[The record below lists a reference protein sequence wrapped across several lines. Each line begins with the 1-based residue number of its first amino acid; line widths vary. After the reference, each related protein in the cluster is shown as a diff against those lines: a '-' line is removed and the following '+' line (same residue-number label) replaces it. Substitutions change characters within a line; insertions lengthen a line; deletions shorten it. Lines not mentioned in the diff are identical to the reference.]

1 MLLSFM
7 NSIHVWPLAPSQVQ
21 ALRPSSVALVARW
34 CEVALKRA
42 SNGSLEKDSVR
53 SIAFNKAK
61 FNTPN
66 HQICTYNDIRRATE
80 RSRVLNPKD
89 SSIPIPVSCTVY
101 VLVMHGIFM
110 AFNGKYDNVDLHRF
124 QSLSELLSSEE
135 QHREAWNTCSA
146 CAPCDTILCCLS
158 CIVLLCMSLWFPLC
172 ISVSCLYWTTLKIA
186 GIPDPCKK
194 WTSLG
199 LHSVWLRVND
209 TKLKETCEIH
219 CYLLVWIMYPQD
231 FPKATLW
238 QEMMWLFST
247 EPQIGYRESLV
258 AVHVNIRS

>member
-1 MLLSFM
+1 M
-7 NSIHVWPLAPSQVQ
+7 
-21 ALRPSSVALVARW
+21 
-34 CEVALKRA
+34 ALKRA

-101 VLVMHGIFM
+101 VLVMHIYFHGIFM

-135 QHREAWNTCSA
+135 QHREAA
-146 CAPCDTILCCLS
+146 CLASFCCACLCGFPCVYLS
-158 CIVLLCMSLWFPLC
+158 PVCIE
-172 ISVSCLYWTTLKIA
+172 
-186 GIPDPCKK
+186 
-194 WTSLG
+194 
-199 LHSVWLRVND
+199 LH
-209 TKLKETCEIH
+209 
-219 CYLLVWIMYPQD
+219 
-231 FPKATLW
+231 
-238 QEMMWLFST
+238 
-247 EPQIGYRESLV
+247 
-258 AVHVNIRS
+258 